1 MLERFISYIRLNDLC
16 TPADRLLL
24 AVSGGVDSMVML
36 HLFQQAGF
44 TSLAV
49 AHANFGLRGEESE
62 EDERFVEGYCRTR
75 GIPFFIRHFQTKEY
89 ALQHGIS
96 IQMAARD
103 LRYAWF
109 NELARAENFTAVA
122 TAHSLTDSTET
133 FLLNWLHG
141 ASAESLTGI
150 PPKNQRVIR
159 PLLFATRSEIEAY
172 AARHGLTWR
181 EDTSNATDAYT
192 RNYLRHHV
200 LPHLAQINAE
210 WQHNAARSM
219 EKLKGTLML
228 QEEALQLLK
237 EKYVQA
243 HSDDVVIRKELF
255 KKFNHPFILYK
266 LLQPYGFSYQQCIT
280 IARLINAQPGK
291 SFLSHSHQLVID
303 RTTLN
308 VAKHA
313 KAWPGITI
321 STNMTTAELG
331 PWKIIQE
338 FSVSNKHHADARIA
352 VLDAEKLTYPLHW
365 RVWRPGDFF
374 YPLGMNH
381 RKKISDFLTDNKVPL
396 TEKSR
401 VTVLESN
408 GNIVWVVGL
417 RIDNR
422 YKVTPATTR
431 TVRLTVI
438 SNFD

>member
-1 MLERFISYIRLNDLC
+1 
-16 TPADRLLL
+16 
-24 AVSGGVDSMVML
+24 MVML
-36 HLFQQAGF
+36 HLFQQAGYAN
-44 TSLAV
+44 LAV
-49 AHANFGLRGEESE
+49 AHAHFGLRGKESD
-62 EDERFVEGYCRTR
+62 EDERFVEGYCRTQ
-75 GIPFFIRHFQTKEY
+75 GIPFFVRHFQTKEY

-96 IQMAARD
+96 IQMAARN

-109 NELARAENFTAVA
+109 NELADEGQFVCIA
-122 TAHSLTDSTET
+122 TAHSLTDSIET

-141 ASAESLTGI
+141 ASAESLAGI
-150 PPKNQRVIR
+150 PLKNQRVIR

-172 AARHGLTWR
+172 AAQHGLTWR
-181 EDTSNATDAYT
+181 EDATNATDAYA

-228 QEEALQLLK
+228 QEEALQKLK
-237 EKYVQA
+237 EKYLQT
-243 HSDDVVIRKELF
+243 HSGEVVIRKELF
-255 KKFNHPFILYK
+255 EKLNHPFILYK
-266 LLQPYGFSYQQCIT
+266 LLQPYGFSYPQCIT
-280 IARLINAQPGK
+280 IAGLINTQPGK
-291 SFLSHSHQLVID
+291 IFLSHSHQLVID
-303 RTTLN
+303 RTTLI
-308 VAKHA
+308 VAKHTQ
-313 KAWPGITI
+313 AWPGVTI
-321 STNMTTAELG
+321 YSTMTTAELG
-331 PWKIIQE
+331 PYKIIQE
-338 FSVSNKHHADARIA
+338 FSGSNKHHADASTA
-352 VLDAEKLTYPLHW
+352 VLDAQKLTYPLYW
-365 RVWRPGDFF
+365 RVWRNGDFF

-401 VTVLESN
+401 ITVLESN

-422 YKVTPATTR
+422 FKVTPATTR